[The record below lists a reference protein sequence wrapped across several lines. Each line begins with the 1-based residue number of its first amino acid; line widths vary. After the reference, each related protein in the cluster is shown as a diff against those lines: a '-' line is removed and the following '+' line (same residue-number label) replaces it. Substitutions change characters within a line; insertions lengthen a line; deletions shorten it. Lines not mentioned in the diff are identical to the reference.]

1 LMFWIIDG
9 HNLIPHVPGIS
20 LRDLDDE
27 SKLIQWLLDFARIEQ
42 DTIAVY
48 FDQAPVGQPSVKK
61 FGRVTA
67 HFVRIG
73 KTADQA
79 IGERVKREG
88 KSARNATVVSSDQQ
102 VQRNARS
109 LRAAILS
116 SPEFVQRMIAASQKQ
131 SSTEKREP
139 DIPSHEVEEWM
150 NLFNHG
156 KKDKPD

>member
-1 LMFWIIDG
+1 MFWIIDG

-27 SKLIQWLLDFARIEQ
+27 SKLIQWLLDFARVEQ

-48 FDQAPVGQPSVKK
+48 FDQAPVGQPAVKK

-79 IGERVKREG
+79 IGERVQREG

-102 VQRNARS
+102 VQRNARA
-109 LRAAILS
+109 LHAAIIS
-116 SPEFVQRMIAASQKQ
+116 SPEFVQKVIAASQKK
-131 SSTEKREP
+131 SVTEKQEP
-139 DIPSHEVEEWM
+139 NITTNEVEEWM
-150 NLFNHG
+150 SLFNHG
-156 KKDKPD
+156 KKNKPD